1 MTVGVWGRTLYNLA
15 LSDYGLTKS
24 PRADY
29 REASKVT
36 AAALNNWL
44 SRDQEYRDQADLL
57 LASHHSI
64 T

>member
-36 AAALNNWL
+36 AAALNSL
-44 SRDQEYRDQADLL
+44 VV
-57 LASHHSI
+57 